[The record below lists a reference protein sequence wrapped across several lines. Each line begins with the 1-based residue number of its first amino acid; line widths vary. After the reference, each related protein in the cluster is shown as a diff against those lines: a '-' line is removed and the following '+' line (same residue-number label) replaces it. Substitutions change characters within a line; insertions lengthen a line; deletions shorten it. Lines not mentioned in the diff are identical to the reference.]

1 MNPARQQP
9 FTRPQPTHT
18 FWPAGRRPEA
28 PAAKPPQAET
38 KRDEDHAGPEHDE
51 PGYGHGV

>member
-28 PAAKPPQAET
+28 PATKPPQAET